1 MFIIEL
7 IRWLFGYINF
17 RAFEGFPDRF
27 INLCTKNQIPLWNIK
42 NVGGRLS
49 ASTTIQGYLNIRECA
64 KKSGMNVRVVEK
76 KGLIFFLKKQA
87 LFVAFLK
94 RNVKKL
100 LFANAT

>member
-1 MFIIEL
+1 
-7 IRWLFGYINF
+7 
-17 RAFEGFPDRF
+17 AFEGFPDRF
-27 INLCTKNQIPLWNIK
+27 INLCTKNGIPLWNIK